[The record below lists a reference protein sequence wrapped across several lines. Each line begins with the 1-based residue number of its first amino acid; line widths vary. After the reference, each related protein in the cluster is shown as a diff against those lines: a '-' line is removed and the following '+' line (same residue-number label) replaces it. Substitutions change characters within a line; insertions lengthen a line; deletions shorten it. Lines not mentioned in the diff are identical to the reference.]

1 MPTLAQVKK
10 KFESIVAQADRE
22 LDKFK
27 EELAQN
33 PVHAFT
39 WAESA
44 MKLAA
49 QKQVAGHY
57 LASIKGW
64 EDKRVSHAG
73 EELPETEEA
82 VVTRLYN
89 FIVKTAIDKARF
101 TNQSTSF
108 MSNNMAR
115 YEAAFYAELASDWE
129 LFY

>member
-1 MPTLAQVKK
+1 MPTMQQIKK

-33 PVHAFT
+33 PVHAFI
-39 WAESA
+39 WGEDA
-44 MKLAA
+44 MKAAA
-49 QKQVAGHY
+49 QKQVAGYY
-57 LASIKGW
+57 LASIQGW
-64 EDKRVSHAG
+64 EDKRASHAG
-73 EELPETEEA
+73 EELPETEEEA
-82 VVTRLYN
+82 VTRLYN

-115 YEAAFYAELASDWE
+115 FEAAFYAELASDWE